1 MILGSDLWEFVRT
14 WIDLVLEILKFI
26 SNPSHLAS
34 TCLVKH
40 IFHIFAAPL
49 LYERV
54 AIYSW
59 MKDGKKRAA
68 GLDTVFCT
76 LQPSSFIWASNQ

>member
-1 MILGSDLWEFVRT
+1 MDLSV
-14 WIDLVLEILKFI
+14 DLVLEILKFI

-34 TCLVKH
+34 TCLVNH
-40 IFHIFAAPL
+40 IFHKFAAPL

-68 GLDTVFCT
+68 MLFST
-76 LQPSSFIWASNQ
+76 LSRCPNLALFVHCLGKVIV